1 MTRLIKFSNTDLISQ
16 AKNIA
21 SENWGGAIVAGLVY
35 MLASSVSG
43 FIPGLALLLGG
54 PLALGFTI
62 WSLSVIRDND
72 FNVERIFDGFSNFC
86 NSLVTFLLMVLL
98 IFLWTLLFIIPGI
111 IKALA
116 YSQVFYIQADNP
128 EIKGMDALR
137 MSEEMMKGSK
147 SKLFL
152 LYLIFGLLSILC
164 IFTLGIGYLFL
175 IPVMQLTMA
184 RFYQELKGEEP
195 EVDNIEQIGVE

>member
-1 MTRLIKFSNTDLISQ
+1 MLIVET
-16 AKNIA
+16 
-21 SENWGGAIVAGLVY
+21 
-35 MLASSVSG
+35 
-43 FIPGLALLLGG
+43 LL
-54 PLALGFTI
+54 
-62 WSLSVIRDND
+62 D
-72 FNVERIFDGFSNFC
+72 FNVERIFDGFSNFG

-116 YSQVFYIQADNP
+116 YSQVFYILADNP

-195 EVDNIEQIGVE
+195 EADNIEQIGVE